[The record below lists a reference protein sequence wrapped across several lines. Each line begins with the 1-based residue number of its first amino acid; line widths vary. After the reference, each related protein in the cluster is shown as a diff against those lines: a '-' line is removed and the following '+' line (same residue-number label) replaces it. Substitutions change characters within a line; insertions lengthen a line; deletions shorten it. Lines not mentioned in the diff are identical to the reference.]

1 MTPEQQAKLR
11 DLPSITELLE
21 AAQAR
26 DWSGAFSPARLTHA
40 LRLAV
45 ARARRDIVSGN
56 LETPVTVAALVDA
69 AHVALEAAACLGLRP
84 VVNATGIV
92 LHTGL
97 GRAPLADAAVDA
109 LVQVAD
115 GYANVELELDSGQ
128 RGKRTDRVAEL
139 LVELTGAEAATV
151 VNNNA
156 AATLL
161 VLNELA
167 QGKSAIISRGQLIEI
182 GGSYRMPDVM
192 DKSGALMHEVGTTN
206 RTRLSDY
213 EAVIDESAALLVL
226 VHTSNYKVVGFTHS
240 VPLADLVELGH
251 RRGIRVYHDLG
262 SGALVDLSPW
272 GLHDEPY
279 AAESIRIGA
288 DVVTFSGDKL
298 LGGPQCG
305 LIVGRAEIISRL
317 QTNALAR
324 TFRVD
329 KLTLA
334 ALEATLRLHLDP
346 GKAISSVPVLRM
358 LTESPEAV
366 AARAASLQ
374 NGLAALLPGEHFE
387 IVKDVTF
394 AGGGSL
400 PTVQVP
406 TTTVRWRPTT
416 MPAHQTAERLR
427 QVSPPV
433 IVRLQDDAIA
443 FDLRTLTEGDVP
455 VVMRAVTQVLGPSK
469 DPP

>member
-1 MTPEQQAKLR
+1 MTPEQQARLR
-11 DLPSITELLE
+11 ELPSITELLE
-21 AAQAR
+21 AAQAC

-40 LRLAV
+40 LRLV
-45 ARARRDIVSGN
+45 VERARRDIVNGH
-56 LETPVTVAALVDA
+56 LETPVTTAALLDA
-69 AHVALEAAACLGLRP
+69 ARLALEAAARMNLRP
-84 VVNATGIV
+84 VINATGIV

-115 GYANVELELDSGQ
+115 GYASVELELDSGQ
-128 RGKRTDRVAEL
+128 RGKRT
-139 LVELTGAEAATV
+139 ELTGAEAATV

-167 QGKSAIISRGQLIEI
+167 RGKSAIISRGQLIEI

-192 DKSGALMHEVGTTN
+192 DKSGALMREVGTTN

-213 EAVIDESAALLVL
+213 EAAIDESAALLVL

-240 VPLADLVELGH
+240 VPLSDLAELGR
-251 RRGIRVYHDLG
+251 RRGICVYHDLG

-305 LIVGRAEIISRL
+305 LIVGTAEIVNRL
-317 QTNALAR
+317 QKNALAR

-346 GKAISSVPVLRM
+346 GKAVSSIPALRM
-358 LTESPEAV
+358 LTEPPEAV
-366 AARAASLQ
+366 AARAATLHD
-374 NGLAALLPGEHFE
+374 GLASRLADEHFE
-387 IVKDVTF
+387 IVNDVTF

-400 PTVQVP
+400 PTVQVA
-406 TTTVRWRPTT
+406 TTTVRWRPTA
-416 MPAHQTAERLR
+416 MPAHRAAERLR
-427 QVSPPV
+427 QATPP
-433 IVRLQDDAIA
+433 IIARLQEDAVV
-443 FDLRTLTEGDVP
+443 FDLRTLADGDVP
-455 VVMRAVTQVLGPSK
+455 VVTRAILQTLAAAEHGP
-469 DPP
+469 

>member
-1 MTPEQQAKLR
+1 MTPEQQARLR
-11 DLPSITELLE
+11 ELPSITEVLE
-21 AAQAR
+21 AAQTC
-26 DWSGAFSPARLTHA
+26 DWSGAYSPARLTHA

-45 ARARRDIVSGN
+45 ERARRDIVNGH
-56 LETPVTVAALVDA
+56 LETPVTTAALTDA
-69 AHVALEAAACLGLRP
+69 ARLALEAAARMNLRP
-84 VVNATGIV
+84 VINATGIV

-115 GYANVELELDSGQ
+115 GYADVELELDSGQ

-167 QGKSAIISRGQLIEI
+167 RGKSAIISRGQLIEI

-192 DKSGALMHEVGTTN
+192 DKSGALMREVGTTN

-213 EAVIDESAALLVL
+213 EAAIDESAALLVL

-240 VPLADLVELGH
+240 VPLSDLVELGR
-251 RRGIRVYHDLG
+251 RRGICVYHDLG

-305 LIVGRAEIISRL
+305 LIVGRTEIVNRL
-317 QTNALAR
+317 QKNALAR

-346 GKAISSVPVLRM
+346 GKAVSSVPALRM
-358 LTESPEAV
+358 LTEPPEAV
-366 AARAASLQ
+366 AARAAKLHD
-374 NGLAALLPGEHFE
+374 GLASSLAGESFE

-400 PTVQVP
+400 PTVQVA

-416 MPAHQTAERLR
+416 MPAHQAAERLR
-427 QVSPPV
+427 QASPP
-433 IVRLQDDAIA
+433 IIARLQGDAVV
-443 FDLRTLTEGDVP
+443 FDLRTLADGDVP
-455 VVMRAVTQVLGPSK
+455 VVTRAIAQMLAAAEHGP
-469 DPP
+469 

>member
-11 DLPSITELLE
+11 ELPSITELQD
-21 AAQAR
+21 AARAG
-26 DWSGAFSPARLTHA
+26 DWSGGYSQERLTQA
-40 LRLAV
+40 LRA
-45 ARARRDIVSGN
+45 AAERARRDIVNGN
-56 LETPVTVAALVDA
+56 LATPVTIAALTDA
-69 AHVALEAAACLGLRP
+69 ARVSLEAAARLNLRP

-167 QGKSAIISRGQLIEI
+167 RGKSAIISRGQLIEI

-192 DKSGALMHEVGTTN
+192 DKSGALMREVGTTN

-213 EAVIDESAALLVL
+213 EAAIDENAALLVL

-240 VPLADLVELGH
+240 VPLADLVELGR
-251 RRGIRVYHDLG
+251 RRGICVYHDLG

-279 AAESIRIGA
+279 AGESIRVGA

-305 LIVGRAEIISRL
+305 LIVGRAEIVSRL
-317 QTNALAR
+317 QRSALAR

-346 GKAISSVPVLRM
+346 GKAISSVPALRM
-358 LTESPEAV
+358 LTEPPESV
-366 AARAASLQ
+366 AARATALHS
-374 NGLAALLPGEHFE
+374 GLTSLLPGEHFQ
-387 IVKDVTF
+387 IVNDVTF

-400 PTVQVP
+400 PTVQVI
-406 TTTVRWRPTT
+406 TTTVRWRPTAI
-416 MPAHQTAERLR
+416 PAHRAAERLR
-427 QVSPPV
+427 HASPP
-433 IVRLQDDAIA
+433 IVARLQEDAVV
-443 FDLRTLTEGDVP
+443 FDLRTLAEGDVP
-455 VVMRAVTQVLGPSK
+455 VLVRAVAEVLGATEDSP
-469 DPP
+469 